1 MIITLVLQWH
11 RILVYYLSIFMWLDV
26 LLPFVTT
33 MCSLVVLQVLLLIEM
48 EMTGYVLM
56 EVKI

>member
-1 MIITLVLQWH
+1 MTRVLQCH
-11 RILVYYLSIFMWLDV
+11 RTLVYYLTIFIWLDV